1 MTLNNTR
8 RSVINHCTRLLHQ
21 ISNTQL
27 MSFELIDQLHELD
40 GRNTDARTTTNT
52 RDNVYILQ
60 TTYRHEMFSIFLGL

>member
-1 MTLNNTR
+1 
-8 RSVINHCTRLLHQ
+8 
-21 ISNTQL
+21 